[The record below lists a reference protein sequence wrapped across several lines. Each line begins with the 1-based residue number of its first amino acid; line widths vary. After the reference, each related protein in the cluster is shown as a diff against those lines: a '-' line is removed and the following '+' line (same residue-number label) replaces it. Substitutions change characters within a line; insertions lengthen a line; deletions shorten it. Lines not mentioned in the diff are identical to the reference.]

1 MNEKRFVDHDTS
13 IEDYVGIFEN
23 KNTRGKIPGNAL
35 RNEKSDER
43 EVQTIDPAELNKHL
57 ADFIHSVRRKD
68 GEDFESSSLSLKMIN
83 KNLNLTMYIIK
94 TIPHGECFVQH
105 LRTRFCIR
113 NFTRSLRSLVR
124 FLIRQQLMRKY
135 RTPAL
140 SRKYSL

>member
-1 MNEKRFVDHDTS
+1 M
-13 IEDYVGIFEN
+13 
-23 KNTRGKIPGNAL
+23 
-35 RNEKSDER
+35 
-43 EVQTIDPAELNKHL
+43 QTIEPAELNKYL
-57 ADFIHSVRRKD
+57 ADFIRSLRRKD

-83 KNLNLTMYIIK
+83 KNLNLTMYIIS
-94 TIPHGECFVQH
+94 TIPHGECFVQY

-140 SRKYSL
+140 SMKYSL